1 MTIFISHATEDD
13 SFVTQLRT
21 ELHARGFRTWV
32 DHFDIPAGENW
43 IDVIE
48 EALAQSLLLVLVIS
62 PNSLSS
68 HFVRKEWGV
77 FLAQNR
83 RIIPLMVEECE
94 APMMLRDLQHIVF
107 TDKTV
112 NPAAITQLVEVLP
125 KKQTGTLSMPQGF
138 NRITDL
144 VESPVIPPQAGEG
157 LSQKI
162 QLVFPD
168 FEEHLSLEIS
178 QPLIIGRSDPDAGT
192 VDIDL
197 SPFDA
202 GKRGVSRRH
211 ALLRYTPQGV
221 IITDLSSKNGT
232 FVDDYR
238 VSAGENFVINSGAQI
253 RLGVLEFQI
262 VNVDDKTSTDQ

>member
-13 SFVTQLRT
+13 SFVNQLRN

-48 EALAQSLLLVLVIS
+48 EALAQSLLLLLIVS

-77 FLAQNR
+77 FLAENR
-83 RIIPLMVEECE
+83 RIIPLKVEECD
-94 APMMLRDLQHIVF
+94 APMMLRDLQHIAF
-107 TDKTV
+107 TDKTID
-112 NPAAITQLVEVLP
+112 PAAITQLVEVLP
-125 KKQTGTLSMPQGF
+125 KKQTGTLTMPKGM
-138 NRITDL
+138 NHITDL
-144 VESPVIPPQAGEG
+144 MESPVIPPEAGAG

-162 QLVFPD
+162 QFIFPD
-168 FEEHLSLEIS
+168 FEQRLNFEIS
-178 QPLIIGRSDPDAGT
+178 QPMIIGRSDPDSGM
-192 VDIDL
+192 VDVDL
-197 SPFDA
+197 TPFDA

-232 FVDDYR
+232 QVDGHK
-238 VSAGENFVINSGAQI
+238 VSPGENFVVSSGAHI
-253 RLGVLEFQI
+253 RLGILEFQI
-262 VNVDDKTSTDQ
+262 VNVDDK